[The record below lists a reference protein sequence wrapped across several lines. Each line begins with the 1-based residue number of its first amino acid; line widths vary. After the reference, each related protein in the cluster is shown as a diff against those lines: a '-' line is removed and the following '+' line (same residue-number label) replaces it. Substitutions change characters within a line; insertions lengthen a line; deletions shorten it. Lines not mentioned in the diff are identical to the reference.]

1 MVCAWRDGRRPDESR
16 SLPVDA
22 LPLIII
28 FSALVI
34 IGLIWAALRVT
45 IRRDRA
51 TIKADMDTPEEIETY
66 NETWRNQQ

>member
-1 MVCAWRDGRRPDESR
+1 M
-16 SLPVDA
+16 DA

-51 TIKADMDTPEEIETY
+51 TIKADMDAPEDIETY
-66 NETWRNQQ
+66 NETWRDPQ

>member
-1 MVCAWRDGRRPDESR
+1 M
-16 SLPVDA
+16 DA

-51 TIKADMDTPEEIETY
+51 TIKADMDEPEEIEIY